1 LPLEEHVISPAGVRF
16 IGRWEGFRGNLY
28 NDPLGH
34 CTIGFGHL
42 VHRGNCD
49 GSEPA
54 RFKRGITR
62 RRGLKL
68 LRKDIGDYQAAVNDV
83 VQVALNQQQFDALV
97 SFAYNVGTG
106 AFATSTL
113 LRKLNRE
120 DYGSVR
126 SELMRWT
133 NGGLPGLVNRR
144 RGEGEL
150 FEQGTYTELNASVD
164 RAADDEIG
172 GLEQSRDAEIAEGP
186 VPRDEPPASLE
197 EGPADEG
204 QHGEVGENPVDVGE
218 PIEEPGTA
226 ESLQAVALPPAT
238 ERLKRSMSIAVDM
251 GLLITSTTGA
261 GHGPH
266 SYHYR
271 RPYRHIVVRGRRYE
285 VGRAQDAAKAGNGNP
300 NRLYRRYFRRI
311 EQMKPTELFYDPMG
325 YSWLQGKRVDWTPGD
340 HRDHVHVAF

>member
-1 LPLEEHVISPAGVRF
+1 MPPEGHISPAGVRF

-54 RFKRGITR
+54 RFKRGVTR

-68 LRKDIGDYQAAVNDV
+68 LRNDIADYQSAINDL
-83 VQVALNQQQFDALV
+83 VQVALNQHQFDALV

-113 LRKLNRE
+113 LRKLNRS
-120 DYGSVR
+120 DYQSVR

-133 NGGLPGLVNRR
+133 NGGLPGLVSRR
-144 RGEGEL
+144 RAEGEL
-150 FEQGTYTELNASVD
+150 FRDGTYVDLHESVGREGDNEL
-164 RAADDEIG
+164 G
-172 GLEQSRDAEIAEGP
+172 GPEQRRDAEIAEGLA
-186 VPRDEPPASLE
+186 EPNDIPL

-204 QHGEVGENPVDVGE
+204 QHAETGEHPVDVGE
-218 PIEEPGTA
+218 PVDEPDTPA
-226 ESLQAVALPPAT
+226 SPEVASLPPAT
-238 ERLKRSMSIAVDM
+238 ERLKRSMSIAIDM
-251 GLLITSTTGA
+251 GLLITSTTGP
-261 GHGPH
+261 GHGPG

-271 RPYRHIVVRGRRYE
+271 RPYRQITVRDRRYE

-300 NRLYRRYFRRI
+300 RPLYRRYFHRL

-325 YSWLQGKRVDWTPGD
+325 YSWLNGQKVDWTPGD

>member
-1 LPLEEHVISPAGVRF
+1 LTPEGHVISPAGVRF
-16 IGRWEGFRGNLY
+16 IGRWEGFRGRLY

-49 GSEPA
+49 GSEPD

-62 RRGLKL
+62 GRGLKL
-68 LRKDIGDYQAAVNDV
+68 LRNDIAGYQSAINDL

-97 SFAYNVGTG
+97 SFAYNIGTS

-113 LRKLNRE
+113 LRKLNRS
-120 DYGSVR
+120 DYQSVL

-144 RGEGEL
+144 RAEGEL
-150 FEQGTYTELNASVD
+150 FEHGRYVEMDHEDD
-164 RAADDEIG
+164 RQIENEIG
-172 GLEQSRDAEIAEGP
+172 GPGSSRDAEIAEGP
-186 VPRDEPPASLE
+186 SEPDEALSTRE
-197 EGPADEG
+197 EGPADG
-204 QHGEVGENPVDVGE
+204 GRHGEAGDNPVDVGK
-218 PIEEPGTA
+218 PIDEAETP
-226 ESLQAVALPPAT
+226 ESLQATALPPAT
-238 ERLKRSMSIAVDM
+238 AQLKHSMSVAIDM
-251 GLLITSTTGA
+251 GLLITSTTGP
-261 GHGPH
+261 GHGPR

-285 VGRAQDAAKAGNGNP
+285 VARAQDAARAGDGNP
-300 NRLYRRYFRRI
+300 DRLYRRYFLRL

-325 YSWLQGKRVDWTPGD
+325 YSWLNGQKVDWTPGD